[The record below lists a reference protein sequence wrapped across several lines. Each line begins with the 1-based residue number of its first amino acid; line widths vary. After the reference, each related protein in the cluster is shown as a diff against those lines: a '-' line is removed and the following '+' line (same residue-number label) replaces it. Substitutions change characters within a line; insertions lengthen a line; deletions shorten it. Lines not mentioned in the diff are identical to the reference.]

1 MHKTPPPSWR
11 LARWMPKPVVI
22 TRPAAQARPLAARLA
37 AGACPVHVF
46 PLLEIQPLADTAA
59 LRATLAR
66 LQDFALVAFVSPNAI
81 DAAFAHIA
89 AWPAGLPAAV
99 VGEGSRQALAR
110 HGLTD
115 ANATIISPTDP
126 ERTDSE
132 TLLHELDLPALR
144 DKKVLIVRAETG
156 RELLADQLRAA
167 GIAVEQIAAY
177 RRAAPALDADKRLAL
192 AQLMAEPNDWVIT
205 SSEGLRLLRNMVV
218 GLAGDP
224 GWATMQN
231 KTLIVPHYRIEETA
245 RSLGFQHIILTGS
258 GDDALCAAI
267 QSRP

>member
-1 MHKTPPPSWR
+1 
-11 LARWMPKPVVI
+11 MPKPVVI
-22 TRPAAQARPLAARLA
+22 TRPAAQAGALAARLSTS
-37 AGACPVHVF
+37 ACPVHVF
-46 PLLEIQPLADTAA
+46 PLLEIQALADTTA
-59 LRATLAR
+59 LKMTLAR
-66 LQDFALVAFVSPNAI
+66 LHDYALVTFVSPNAI
-81 DAAFAHIA
+81 DAAFAHVTV
-89 AWPAGLPAAV
+89 WPAGLPAAV
-99 VGEGSRQALAR
+99 VGDGSRQALAR

-115 ANATIISPTDP
+115 SNATIISPTDP

-132 TLLHELDLPALR
+132 TLLHELDLQALQG
-144 DKKVLIVRAETG
+144 KKVLIVRAETG

-177 RRAAPALDADKRLAL
+177 RRTAPALDADKRRAL

-205 SSEGLRLLRNMVV
+205 SSEGLRLLRDMVFE
-218 GLAGDP
+218 LAGAA
-224 GWATMQN
+224 GWSTMQD
-231 KTLIVPHYRIEETA
+231 KTLIVPHFRIEETA